1 MKKLFFVG
9 AVALF
14 ASVNAQEVKF
24 GAKAGYAM
32 STISMSIDGLGLTI
46 NTNSKSTFY
55 AGALVEYQ
63 LNDKFALQGEVLY
76 SPLGGEYTVEESFMG
91 DSFKATSKVD
101 LGTLL
106 IPIGAKYYVSEQF
119 ALGAGLNFGIIMSAK
134 NNYTETTTVGGVTE
148 TVSTSEDMKDEINSL
163 NLAPYLGAEYNLSNG
178 LFFDARYNLGV
189 SNLAK
194 DSGEGKWK
202 NSFFQVGLG
211 YKFGN

>member
-9 AVALF
+9 ALALF

-32 STISMSIDGLGLTI
+32 STLTVSGDGATE
-46 NTNSKSTFY
+46 TSDPKSTFY
-55 AGALVEYQ
+55 VGGLVEYA
-63 LNDKFALQGEVLY
+63 LSDKLALSGEVLY
-76 SPLGGEYTVEESFMG
+76 SPLGGESKFEEEFMG
-91 DSFKATSKVD
+91 ATIKVTEEIN

-106 IPIGAKYYVSEQF
+106 IPIGAKYYVADGF

-134 NNYTETTTVGGVTE
+134 ADVTATTTMGGVTE
-148 TVSTSEDMKDEINSL
+148 TESESEDLKDEINSL
-163 NLAPYLGAEYNLSNG
+163 NLAPYIGAEYNLSNG
-178 LFFDARYNLGV
+178 LFFDARYNFGV

-194 DSGEGKWK
+194 NSGEGSWK

-211 YKFGN
+211 YKFGK

>member
-32 STISMSIDGLGLTI
+32 STLTASGGG
-46 NTNSKSTFY
+46 TTETSDPKSTFY
-55 AGALVEYQ
+55 VGGLVEYA
-63 LNDKFALQGEVLY
+63 LNDKFALSGEVLY
-76 SPLGGEYTVEESFMG
+76 SPLGGESKSEFNEMG
-91 DSFKATSKVD
+91 VNVKLTEKVN

-106 IPIGAKYYVSEQF
+106 IPVGAKYYVADGF

-134 NNYTETTTVGGVTE
+134 ADVTATATMGGVTE
-148 TVSTSEDMKDEINSL
+148 TQSESVDLKDEVNSL

-194 DSGEGKWK
+194 NSGNGTMK